1 MKDNPTPGRG
11 GCYALDEA
19 TNQVVDASA
28 PAAAPDRAA
37 ETANDAAPAAETTVE
52 ADVADVAEPT
62 IASTPEPAR
71 RRRPQEP

>member
-1 MKDNPTPGRG
+1 MKDNPRPGSG

-19 TNQVVDASA
+19 TNQVVDA
-28 PAAAPDRAA
+28 PAATPDS
-37 ETANDAAPAAETTVE
+37 AAETTVK
-52 ADVADVAEPT
+52 ADAADAAEPT

>member
-28 PAAAPDRAA
+28 PAAAPDSTA
-37 ETANDAAPAAETTVE
+37 ETANDGATT
-52 ADVADVAEPT
+52 AEPT

>member
-19 TNQVVDASA
+19 TNQVVDAA
-28 PAAAPDRAA
+28 VPAATPDSVA
-37 ETANDAAPAAETTVE
+37 ETVNDGATTAETTVK
-52 ADVADVAEPT
+52 ADAADAAEPT

-71 RRRPQEP
+71 RRRPQEL